1 MDKRET
7 SDSCAFDKLFATN
20 VPHVHEKIFL
30 SLDYFSFKSCLEV
43 NKSWNELLTSESFLK
58 KAKSTFDEWLK
69 DAALKRDT
77 DKVKLLL
84 NLGAEPDKPDV
95 TGWTALHFSAGL
107 DNKGVVKVLLNGGA
121 NPNMTDDSG
130 QSPLIRAV
138 FYHHID
144 MVKILLDGGAD
155 PNVGILFGAPLLHL
169 AAWKGHQDIVKLL
182 LDRGADHTKEDESGR
197 TPIRVAEE
205 VHGWHGREDVV
216 KLLRQLLDI

>member
-1 MDKRET
+1 MTNVRSISIAICLAVWLISTDQLFSVYNHKHFLFCFPVHTCVLGKSPERSRNQRTDSVSMDKRET
-7 SDSCAFDKLFATN
+7 SDFCAFDKLFATN

-30 SLDYFSFKSCLEV
+30 SLDYFSFKSCLTV

-58 KAKSTFDEWLK
+58 KAKSTFDEWLV
-69 DAALKRDT
+69 DAAFEGHT
-77 DKVKLLL
+77 DIVKLLL
-84 NLGAEPDKPDV
+84 NLGAEPDKPV
-95 TGWTALHFSAGL
+95 AKGWTALHFAAYC

-155 PNVGILFGAPLLHL
+155 PNIGILCG
-169 AAWKGHQDIVKLL
+169 
-182 LDRGADHTKEDESGR
+182 
-197 TPIRVAEE
+197 
-205 VHGWHGREDVV
+205 
-216 KLLRQLLDI
+216 